1 MTTNKLLKAALA
13 VAAIFTTSGAASSA
27 DLSDQDIR
35 NGFKEH
41 AAKAQFYRWYQYYER
56 SDGGIENAIDI
67 LSPDVRVKSTLG
79 EVKGT
84 DAYRERVAQL
94 PTTWKNAHFVNN
106 VAITIEDDGSISL
119 NAKITYLNEGANE
132 DGSLRAA
139 DLNYTTKLASSDTLL
154 PKFSSIEIDLDKMSD
169 QTEYKDAYA
178 KNRALSV
185 VHYWLAI
192 IEDPA
197 RDPEPAKEILADGFA
212 LNFSSGA
219 ITDFD
224 GLKAWLTGPAA
235 SVSASSHSLKS
246 FSANSDNDQEI
257 TLTVGFDWQGIL
269 PDGTRLEAETLHNW
283 TLTNDITERF
293 ARIKS
298 VDVEIIKPF
307 QPILK

>member
-1 MTTNKLLKAALA
+1 MTTKKSIRTALALA
-13 VAAIFTTSGAASSA
+13 VTLTSVSPAFSA
-27 DLSDQDIR
+27 DMTEQDIR

-56 SDGGIENAIDI
+56 SEGGVENAVDI

-79 EVKGT
+79 EAKGT
-84 DAYRERVAQL
+84 DAYRQRVAQL
-94 PTTWKNAHFVNN
+94 PTIWKNAHFVNN
-106 VAITIEDDGSISL
+106 VETTVEEDGTVSL
-119 NAKITYLNEGANE
+119 NAEITYLNEGANE

-139 DLNYTTKLASSDTLL
+139 DLKYTTKLAPSDVLL
-154 PKFSSIEIDLDKMSD
+154 PKFTSIEIDLDKMSD
-169 QTEYKDAYA
+169 VTVYKDAYA
-178 KNRALSV
+178 ANRALSV

-224 GLKAWLTGPAA
+224 GLKTWLTGPAA
-235 SVSASSHSLKS
+235 AVSASSHTLKN
-246 FSANSDNDQEI
+246 FSARSENDENIEI
-257 TLTVGFDWQGIL
+257 TFGFDWQGIT

-283 TLTNDITERF
+283 TLTNDVTERF

-307 QPILK
+307 QPVSK

>member
-1 MTTNKLLKAALA
+1 MTTKKSLKAALA
-13 VAAIFTTSGAASSA
+13 VAAILATSGAAFSA
-27 DLSDQDIR
+27 DMTEQDIK

-56 SDGGIENAIDI
+56 SEGGIENAIDI

-79 EVKGT
+79 EAKGT

-106 VAITIEDDGSISL
+106 VETTIEEDGTVSL
-119 NAKITYLNEGANE
+119 NAEITYLNEGANE

-139 DLNYTTKLASSDTLL
+139 DLNYTTKLTTSDTLL

-178 KNRALSV
+178 TNRALSV

-219 ITDFD
+219 ITDFE

-235 SVSASSHSLKS
+235 SVSASSHSLKN
-246 FSANSDNDQEI
+246 FSANADNDQEI

-293 ARIKS
+293 ARIKR

-307 QPILK
+307 QPVSK

>member
-1 MTTNKLLKAALA
+1 MTTEKSLKAALA
-13 VAAIFTTSGAASSA
+13 VAAILATSGAAFSA
-27 DLSDQDIR
+27 DMTEQDIK

-56 SDGGIENAIDI
+56 SEGGIENAIDI

-79 EVKGT
+79 EAKGT

-106 VAITIEDDGSISL
+106 METTIEEDGTVSL
-119 NAKITYLNEGANE
+119 NAEITYLNEGANV

-139 DLNYTTKLASSDTLL
+139 DLNYTTKLTTSDTLL

-178 KNRALSV
+178 TNRALSV

-219 ITDFD
+219 ITDFE

-235 SVSASSHSLKS
+235 SVSASSHSLKN
-246 FSANSDNDQEI
+246 FSANADSDQEI

-307 QPILK
+307 QPVSK